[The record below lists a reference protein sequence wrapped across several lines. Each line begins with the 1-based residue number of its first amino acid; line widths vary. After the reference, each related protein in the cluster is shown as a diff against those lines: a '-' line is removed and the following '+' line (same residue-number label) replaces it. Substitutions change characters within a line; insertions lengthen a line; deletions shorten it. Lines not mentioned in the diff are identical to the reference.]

1 VGEQVPNRKAV
12 DGAMKR
18 RNTAVT
24 AEETIWCSQRRLE
37 GWTIRQISNT
47 SEQALG
53 RRLSVGTVHKR
64 IEKELT
70 NRKQHSGDAL
80 HRMELDRLDDLERR
94 AREVMDDERVLLA
107 IDRLLR
113 IGERRAKLLGLDAP
127 VQAKAGVAVRYE
139 VVGVDVAQLT

>member
-1 VGEQVPNRKAV
+1 
-12 DGAMKR
+12 MKR

-24 AEETIWCSQRRLE
+24 AEETIWCLQRRLE

-70 NRKQHSGDAL
+70 NRKQDSGDAL
-80 HRMELDRLDDLERR
+80 PGWNWSGST
-94 AREVMDDERVLLA
+94 
-107 IDRLLR
+107 IWS
-113 IGERRAKLLGLDAP
+113 GGP
-127 VQAKAGVAVRYE
+127 VR
-139 VVGVDVAQLT
+139 